1 MYRNR
6 WRFVIKVNLANFKAD
21 SQCYSKKMK
30 SKVLALKVLK
40 GYLCK
45 RVVTCTISDAVV
57 PGKTYLT
64 TLLLQIHH
72 SKFLYK
78 KKKAAVDTVL
88 KTGRRTEKGGRWAL
102 KPGLLAWHGSPF
114 NSPCKV
120 FTISLSLA
128 SLSRKWGQRITWRGG
143 KKVPKWKG
151 FCLANGEPL
160 PVAFPGKKG
169 IFFLSFLLLNPQSL
183 VSYSGGRW
191 RKGRRKRGKNEK
203 KKTKKKTWGPLR
215 DLNLFKCECAFCF
228 CNPVKN
234 GHLIRSDI
242 SGQREPVC

>member
-1 MYRNR
+1 MQKSYYLYYIRCCCTRIDLSNH
-6 WRFVIKVNLANFKAD
+6 IAAPNSPQQIPL
-21 SQCYSKKMK
+21 QEKKG
-30 SKVLALKVLK
+30 SS
-40 GYLCK
+40 
-45 RVVTCTISDAVV
+45 RHCTENW
-57 PGKTYLT
+57 
-64 TLLLQIHH
+64 
-72 SKFLYK
+72 
-78 KKKAAVDTVL
+78 
-88 KTGRRTEKGGRWAL
+88 EKGGRWAL

-120 FTISLSLA
+120 FTISLSVA

-160 PVAFPGKKG
+160 PFAFPGKKG

-203 KKTKKKTWGPLR
+203 KKQKKNVRPFAGPEPFQMWVRL
-215 DLNLFKCECAFCF
+215 LFLQPCQE
-228 CNPVKN
+228 
-234 GHLIRSDI
+234 RS
-242 SGQREPVC
+242 PN

>member
-1 MYRNR
+1 M
-6 WRFVIKVNLANFKAD
+6 
-21 SQCYSKKMK
+21 QK
-30 SKVLALKVLK
+30 SY
-40 GYLCK
+40 YLYYIRCC
-45 RVVTCTISDAVV
+45 CTRIDLSNHIAA
-57 PGKTYLT
+57 PNSPQQIP
-64 TLLLQIHH
+64 LQE
-72 SKFLYK
+72 

-120 FTISLSLA
+120 FTISLSVA

-143 KKVPKWKG
+143 KRSRSGKAFVWRMANLSPSPSQGRKV
-151 FCLANGEPL
+151 F
-160 PVAFPGKKG
+160 
-169 IFFLSFLLLNPQSL
+169 FFLSFLLLNPQSL

-191 RKGRRKRGKNEK
+191 RKGRRKRG
-203 KKTKKKTWGPLR
+203 KTKKKTWGPLR

-234 GHLIRSDI
+234 GHLIRPDI